1 MSGAVSA
8 GALDPPGDLRCSAG
22 PGRVTMNCGGAC
34 PQRGSQAVR
43 DCELFIFSGYV
54 DASRVEEYRE
64 AVEVFWESS
73 ASHAVVDLAD
83 LAFFGSEGLEFVLCL
98 ARIARGRAGTVTLID
113 ADDAA
118 VLEIEHA
125 GWSDVVRHARWSAP
139 ERQPDPQPVRASIPG
154 QRSPEASTAADAWL
168 GRQSFAVPV

>member
-1 MSGAVSA
+1 M
-8 GALDPPGDLRCSAG
+8 
-22 PGRVTMNCGGAC
+22 
-34 PQRGSQAVR
+34 
-43 DCELFIFSGYV
+43 
-54 DASRVEEYRE
+54 
-64 AVEVFWESS
+64 
-73 ASHAVVDLAD
+73 
-83 LAFFGSEGLEFVLCL
+83 
-98 ARIARGRAGTVTLID
+98 TLID